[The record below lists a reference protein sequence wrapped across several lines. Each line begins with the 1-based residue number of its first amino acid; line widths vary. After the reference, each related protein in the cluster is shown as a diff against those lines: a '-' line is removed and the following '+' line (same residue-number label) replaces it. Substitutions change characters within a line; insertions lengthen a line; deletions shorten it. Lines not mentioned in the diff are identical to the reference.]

1 MADTVN
7 LRTDKL
13 GYIKLYDIC
22 GWKKVIL
29 PSNIVVPDFNVCT
42 NTRDTTTIIRDISPT
57 GLLRILT
64 LKSVVV
70 LLCYH

>member
-1 MADTVN
+1 MTDTVN

-22 GWKKVIL
+22 DWKEVIL

-42 NTRDTTTIIRDISPT
+42 NTLFSYTT
-57 GLLRILT
+57 
-64 LKSVVV
+64 KHSVD
-70 LLCYH
+70 HPP